1 MNFQTAAVVINET
14 ELSEPI
20 HKEVN
25 SRSRGADHFCQ
36 GFLAYLGNY
45 ILRSPFFARPSLPKR
60 ANSKRV
66 RANRFSAELNS

>member
-14 ELSEPI
+14 QLSELI

-36 GFLAYLGNY
+36 GLSRN
-45 ILRSPFFARPSLPKR
+45 
-60 ANSKRV
+60 
-66 RANRFSAELNS
+66 LNSSFVTKSEQQ